1 MNKNLSNV
9 VFSISYFSAA
19 IIFFYLIYSV
29 FSSSGVARDV
39 SGLALMLISLAAL
52 DGLKVSRFYSKP
64 TAEEIFYPNEM
75 IASGWYFSVVF
86 LCCLYINFGF
96 SFANI
101 YSYGVGFIG
110 YKLARLIF
118 IKSLARIMR

>member
-1 MNKNLSNV
+1 MNKDLSNV
-9 VFSISYFSAA
+9 VFSISYFGGA
-19 IIFFYLIYSV
+19 IIIFYLIYSV
-29 FSSSGVARDV
+29 FSSSGEARDV

-75 IASGWYFSVVF
+75 IASGWYFLVVF

-96 SFANI
+96 GSASI
-101 YSYGVGFIG
+101 YSYGVGFFI

-118 IKSLARIMR
+118 IKNLARIMR